1 VEFEELGLVPAS
13 SEVTGRYI
21 LNWIRQKDL
30 FPFTNSYE
38 TVGNL
43 HRPTNPK
50 CNIPLCGDNCRIG
63 VKLSLNVKTNVFLYL
78 NNKNETACF
87 DPALGRL
94 QVKKYYNALKKCTLL
109 EVQSIKTMH
118 I

>member
-1 VEFEELGLVPAS
+1 VFHLNVEFEELGLVPAS

-21 LNWIRQKDL
+21 WNWIRQKEL

-43 HRPTNPK
+43 HRPKNPK
-50 CNIPLCGDNCRIG
+50 CNIPLCGDNCDVG

-78 NNKNETACF
+78 NNKNETAGF
-87 DPALGRL
+87 DPSFGSSSGQEIL
-94 QVKKYYNALKKCTLL
+94 QCFKKCTLL
-109 EVQSIKTMH
+109 EV
-118 I
+118 